1 MPRVPHLAA
10 LACFACASVGS
21 VGAFAQQA
29 EPPNPAIDA
38 AAYLRVATEA
48 MQYRASH
55 RLSEDEFIRYAGLPG
70 TIVLDARSREKYSVL
85 HVRGALN
92 LSFPDIALSTLAQA
106 LPDKNARILI
116 YCNNNFTNAD
126 EAFPAKLPSASLNL
140 STWVALY
147 DYGYRNVYELGP
159 LIDARATRIPLDA
172 AGEDPPLTR

>member
-1 MPRVPHLAA
+1 MPRVLHLAS
-10 LACFACASVGS
+10 LACFACASVAA
-21 VGAFAQQA
+21 VAQQSA
-29 EPPNPAIDA
+29 PPNPAIDA

-55 RLSEDEFIRYAGLPG
+55 RLSEDEFIRYAGEPG

-92 LSFPDIALSTLAQA
+92 LSFPDIAVSTLAQV

-116 YCNNNFTNAD
+116 YCNNNFSNAD
-126 EAFPAKLPSASLNL
+126 EAFPSKLPSASLNL

-159 LIDARATRIPLDA
+159 LIDARATRIPLDVTC
-172 AGEDPPLTR
+172 EHPTRRR